1 MRSRRALATLLIAVL
16 ALELF
21 GCAPRAPLPVLAPEP
36 KPDLGAVGLT
46 IAQEGP
52 DSTFQ
57 RPGVVGAGDGAKEGA
72 KIGAL
77 ASITP
82 GVAVLAGSRGDPRVV
97 MVGLALLAAGAMVA
111 PASAGVGAAVGAL
124 AVPSREKVER
134 NEAALERAV
143 IDASLSHAL
152 TYRIMEIGR
161 ERPIF
166 CGADPD
172 VPAVDTWLALDAPE
186 VSLRS
191 NDPTEWRPDLRLR
204 VSVRAR
210 LLRAADGAELRA
222 WFWEHEGGKAPLFE
236 WGANDAS
243 LFRAELERA
252 GRALAVRI
260 IGELY

>member
-82 GVAVLAGSRGDPRVV
+82 GVAVLAGSSGDPRVV
-97 MVGLALLAAGAMVA
+97 MVGL
-111 PASAGVGAAVGAL
+111 ASAGVGAAVGAL

-134 NEAALERAV
+134 NEAALEHAV
-143 IDASLSHAL
+143 IDASLSHVL
-152 TYRIMEIGR
+152 TYRIM
-161 ERPIF
+161 
-166 CGADPD
+166 
-172 VPAVDTWLALDAPE
+172 
-186 VSLRS
+186 
-191 NDPTEWRPDLRLR
+191 
-204 VSVRAR
+204 
-210 LLRAADGAELRA
+210 
-222 WFWEHEGGKAPLFE
+222 
-236 WGANDAS
+236 
-243 LFRAELERA
+243 
-252 GRALAVRI
+252 
-260 IGELY
+260 